1 MTPSRQDGFQ
11 KPGDTNLPP
20 PVPPEQWAAL
30 RALREGEPPI
40 YARLAAAS
48 GIHITTIKVQA
59 RIEGWEGVV
68 KVGRPRKGETGKTD
82 EEAAD
87 EAEILL
93 STPAAEGTAEER
105 LARVSDMLLR
115 EVETIGLLAQARGKM
130 PDKARIDAVGA
141 MIRLL
146 EKVEEFARAKGGAG
160 EKNRDGEVA
169 DVLQRIDGRIEELA
183 RAYAKELVAEQRFGA
198 GSGADPR

>member
-1 MTPSRQDGFQ
+1 M
-11 KPGDTNLPP
+11 
-20 PVPPEQWAAL
+20 
-30 RALREGEPPI
+30 ALRELHEGLSPTMP
-40 YARLAAAS
+40 RLSAAS
-48 GIHITTIKVQA
+48 GIAVQNLKNRSFRYRWGHFSRFA
-59 RIEGWEGVV
+59 EKGVADGEDDAGTPGSGLGEG
-68 KVGRPRKGETGKTD
+68 
-82 EEAAD
+82 EAMLL
-87 EAEILL
+87 AE
-93 STPAAEGTAEER
+93 AAEGTAEER

-115 EVETIGLLAQARGKM
+115 EVEAIGLLAQARGKM